1 MGLLGGEAQRAKGL
15 CVGHLLNILCRVLNN
30 SVAGCFVVVSL
41 LCAGTIQA
49 QDFAACSVETDD
61 NAEEL
66 AHRDHTLGYVS
77 YETHKRHKSIV
88 EITYTFMDCA
98 TGDTVYVDFLESHR
112 KKKNIGGTNVSAMAI
127 AIRELIAD
135 TQPSWG
141 NNVDRLTEALDGIE
155 AEYRR
160 EDEEPLSC
168 SCRVAYP
175 EIER

>member
-1 MGLLGGEAQRAKGL
+1 MGFLGGEAQRTMGMCAGRL
-15 CVGHLLNILCRVLNN
+15 SVLCRFLSK
-30 SVAGCFVVVSL
+30 SVTGLVVVASL
-41 LCAGTIQA
+41 LGTAVVHA
-49 QDFAACSVETDD
+49 QDFSACSVEADD
-61 NAEEL
+61 GTEEM

-77 YETHKRHKSIV
+77 YETQRRQKSVI

-127 AIRELIAD
+127 AIRELIAE

-160 EDEEPLSC
+160 ESEVPLSC
-168 SCRVAYP
+168 SCRTAYP

>member
-1 MGLLGGEAQRAKGL
+1 MNVA
-15 CVGHLLNILCRVLNN
+15 VILI
-30 SVAGCFVVVSL
+30 AGATI
-41 LCAGTIQA
+41 CAGPSHA
-49 QDFAACSVETDD
+49 KDFGACSVEGDD
-61 NAEEL
+61 GSEE
-66 AHRDHTLGYVS
+66 AGHRDHTLGYVS